1 MQLTNKAELRHD
13 RQATHPAAGRA
24 RRGTTLASVA
34 PLAFCL
40 AFLWP
45 FGGGGRTVHMM
56 SGNATPA
63 AQGTVQVNTGNNGN
77 TTLDVKAHALAPP
90 SSLSPAENAYVLWI
104 QPPDQAPQN
113 EGQIRVDHNEN
124 AELHAKTAYKRFSVF
139 ITAEENA
146 KTQMPEGPKVLSAD
160 VGRG

>member
-1 MQLTNKAELRHD
+1 MTATNSAL
-13 RQATHPAAGRA
+13 
-24 RRGTTLASVA
+24 RGTTLASVA
-34 PLAFCL
+34 PLVFCL
-40 AFLWP
+40 AFFWP

-56 SGNATPA
+56 AGNATPA

-104 QPPDQAPQN
+104 QPPDHSPQN
-113 EGQIRVDHNEN
+113 EGRIKVGSNEN
-124 AELHAKTAYKRFSVF
+124 AELHARTPFRRFQVF

-146 KTQMPEGPKVLSAD
+146 KARMPEGPKVLSAD
-160 VGRG
+160 VSRG